1 MCCTRVYGFEL
12 MMSRLCCVRTGIA
25 YSGNVDNSVAP
36 PTATTL
42 KQCGNDRKLGTH
54 SDVSCST
61 DVTMDKT
68 RVWFNQFSSKKMTHL
83 LKHLTIILLYHL
95 SYNTG
100 IGWASRFYSTIHVH
114 LLGESPRRGAR
125 WRSRIADEEVV
136 CEGHDDGRGP
146 SRGRSSI

>member
-1 MCCTRVYGFEL
+1 MCFTRVYGFEL

-61 DVTMDKT
+61 DVTVDKT
-68 RVWFNQFSSKKMTHL
+68 RVWFNQFSSKKHDTFTETFNNYLVISSIAQHWDWLGLPILFHHSRPSLRRITPPRCTMAFTH
-83 LKHLTIILLYHL
+83 
-95 SYNTG
+95 
-100 IGWASRFYSTIHVH
+100 SR
-114 LLGESPRRGAR
+114 RRG
-125 WRSRIADEEVV
+125 
-136 CEGHDDGRGP
+136 CM
-146 SRGRSSI
+146 